1 MPRRKV
7 FVCSCEGTMPL
18 DKAAMGKG
26 CRQNEIENADHL
38 CRAELE
44 RFRKAVRTGEPV
56 TVGCTQE
63 AALFSEIA
71 SEIASEAPDGSE
83 VSDVTFANIRET
95 AGWSRDA
102 KAAGP
107 KMAALLAA
115 AAEPLP
121 ETPLVTL
128 NSDGVILIY
137 GRDERAIEA
146 GHLLKDRLDVTVLLS
161 KPKDIAPPHAT
172 EFPIAQGTIRNA
184 KGHLGAFELAID
196 DYALPTPS
204 SREALKFENPRDGAV
219 SNCDL
224 ILDLSGGTPL
234 FPAAD
239 LHDGYLRADPNDP
252 PGMMRAILK
261 AHALVG
267 TFDKPR
273 YITFTENLCAHS
285 RSKIVGCHRCLDLC
299 PTGAISPN
307 GDHVK
312 IDEHVCAGCGACA
325 SACPTGAAAYALPP
339 ADSLMQ
345 KLRTLL
351 AVYREAGGKNAVLLL
366 HDAAH
371 GDPLIDALARHG
383 DGLPA
388 NVIPLA
394 LNEVTQIGIESIAAV
409 FAYGASAL
417 RILTREKPRHDTS
430 GLVRTIELAK
440 TILTGLGFSED
451 CIDVIATDDPDVL
464 DEQTRVIEART
475 HIKEPATFGPVGKP
489 RDMMLL
495 SLRELQRV
503 SPAPV
508 KVIALPKEAPFGK
521 IEINVEGCTLCLSC
535 VGACP
540 TGALGDDPDKPT
552 LKFSEA
558 ACVQCGLCQATC
570 PEKVISLVPQL
581 DFAAVTAPARI
592 LKEEEPFHCISCG
605 KPFGTKSTIERILAK
620 LESKQHWMFKNA
632 PQRLEMLKMCD
643 DCRVVAVS
651 NQTFDPYGAPPRP
664 KVRTTDDYLRERES
678 ESEKPKA

>member
-1 MPRRKV
+1 VSVRRKI
-7 FVCSCEGTMPL
+7 FVCSCEQTMPL
-18 DKAAMGKG
+18 DKAAIGKG
-26 CRQNEIENADHL
+26 CRHGDIETANHL
-38 CRAELE
+38 CRAEIE
-44 RFRKAVRTGEPV
+44 RFREALTGGDPI

-71 SEIASEAPDGSE
+71 DEIASEIPDGSE
-83 VSDVTFANIRET
+83 ISDVTFANIRET
-95 AGWSRDA
+95 AGWSKDA

-146 GHLLKDRLDVTVLLS
+146 GNLLKDRLDVTVLLT
-161 KPKDIAPPHAT
+161 KPKDIAVPHAT
-172 EFPIAQGTIRNA
+172 EFPIAQGTIKNA
-184 KGHLGAFELAID
+184 KGHLGAFELTVD
-196 DYALPTPS
+196 DYALPAPS
-204 SREALKFENPRDGAV
+204 SRDALKFESARDGAV
-219 SNCDL
+219 SQCDL
-224 ILDLSGGTPL
+224 ILDVSGGTPL
-234 FPAAD
+234 FSAAD
-239 LHDGYLRADPNDP
+239 LRDGYLRADSGDP
-252 PGMMRAILK
+252 SAVLRAALK

-299 PTGAISPN
+299 PTGAITPN
-307 GDHVK
+307 GNHVK
-312 IDEHVCAGCGACA
+312 IDEYVCAGCGACA
-325 SACPTGAAAYALPP
+325 AVCPTGAAAYALPP
-339 ADSLMQ
+339 ADALMQ

-351 AVYREAGGKNAVLLL
+351 VTYREAGGKKPVLLV
-366 HDAAH
+366 HDAEH

-388 NVIPLA
+388 NVMPLSV
-394 LNEVTQIGIESIAAV
+394 NEVTQTGIEFIATA
-409 FAYGASAL
+409 FAYGASAF
-417 RILTREKPRHDTS
+417 RVLTREKPRHDIG
-430 GLVRTIELAK
+430 GLTRTMELAG
-440 TILTGLGFSED
+440 TILTGLGFSTD
-451 CIDVIATDDPDVL
+451 SIGVIATDDPDIL
-464 DEQTRVIEART
+464 GRDLRAMETREGV
-475 HIKEPATFGPVGKP
+475 KEPASFMPVGKP

-508 KVIALPKEAPFGK
+508 DVIALPKGAPFGK
-521 IEINVEGCTLCLSC
+521 IEVNAEGCTLCLAC

-552 LKFSEA
+552 LKFSEG

-570 PEKVISLVPQL
+570 PEKVINLVPQI
-581 DFAAVTAPARI
+581 DFAAITAPARI
-592 LKEEEPFHCISCG
+592 LKEEEPFHCVSCG
-605 KPFGTKSTIERILAK
+605 KPFGTKSTIERIIAK
-620 LESKQHWMFKNA
+620 LEGKHWMYKDA
-632 PQRLEMLKMCD
+632 GERLSMLKMCD
-643 DCRVVAVS
+643 DCRVVAVT
-651 NQTFDPYGAPPRP
+651 NQGFDPYGMP
-664 KVRTTDDYLRERES
+664 KRANPRTTEDYLRERES
-678 ESEKPKA
+678 EKPKA

>member
-1 MPRRKV
+1 
-7 FVCSCEGTMPL
+7 MPL
-18 DKAAMGKG
+18 DKAAIGKG
-26 CRQNEIENADHL
+26 CRNADIETANHL
-38 CRAELE
+38 CRAEIE
-44 RFRKAVRTGEPV
+44 RFREALAADEPI

-71 SEIASEAPDGSE
+71 DEISSE
-83 VSDVTFANIRET
+83 VSPEVSPASEILDVTFANIRET
-95 AGWSRDA
+95 AGWSKDA

-121 ETPLVTL
+121 ETPLIPL
-128 NSDGVILIY
+128 HSDGVILIY

-146 GHLLKDRLDVTVLLS
+146 GTLLKDRLDVTVLLTKS
-161 KPKDIAPPHAT
+161 KDIAPPQAT
-172 EFPIAQGTIRNA
+172 EFPIAQGTIKNA
-184 KGHLGAFELAID
+184 KGHLGAFELTVD
-196 DYALPTPS
+196 DYALPSPS
-204 SREALKFENPRDGAV
+204 SRGALKFESARDGAV
-219 SNCDL
+219 SHCDL

-239 LHDGYLRADPNDP
+239 LRDGYLRADPGDP
-252 PGMMRAILK
+252 SAMLRAALK

-273 YITFTENLCAHS
+273 YINFTENLCAHS

-307 GDHVK
+307 GNHVK
-312 IDEHVCAGCGACA
+312 IDEYVCAGCGACA
-325 SACPTGAAAYALPP
+325 AACPTGAAAYALPP
-339 ADSLMQ
+339 SDALMQ

-351 AVYREAGGKNAVLLL
+351 ATYREAGGKKPVLLI
-366 HDAAH
+366 HDAEH

-388 NVIPLA
+388 NVMPLA
-394 LNEVTQIGIESIAAV
+394 VNEVTQTGIEFIAAA

-417 RILTREKPRHDTS
+417 RILTREKPRHDIS
-430 GLVRTIELAK
+430 GLTRTLELAA
-440 TILTGLGFSED
+440 TILTGLGFSAD
-451 CIDVIATDDPDVL
+451 CIGVIATDDPDIIGRNLFAMEVR
-464 DEQTRVIEART
+464 DGV
-475 HIKEPATFGPVGKP
+475 KEPASFMPVGKP

-503 SPAPV
+503 SPVPAT
-508 KVIALPKEAPFGK
+508 VIALPKGAPFGK
-521 IEINVEGCTLCLSC
+521 IEVNVEGCTLCLSC

-552 LKFSEA
+552 LKFSEG

-570 PEKVISLVPQL
+570 PEKVISLSPQI
-581 DFAAVTAPARI
+581 DFAALTAPARI
-592 LKEEEPFHCISCG
+592 LKEEEPFHCVSCG
-605 KPFGTKSTIERILAK
+605 KPFGTKSTIERIIAK
-620 LESKQHWMFKNA
+620 LEGKHWVYKDS

-643 DCRVVAVS
+643 DCRVTAVT
-651 NQTFDPYGAPPRP
+651 NQGFDPYGLPKRAP
-664 KVRTTDDYLRERES
+664 VRTTDDYLRERES
-678 ESEKPKA
+678 EKPKV

>member
-1 MPRRKV
+1 
-7 FVCSCEGTMPL
+7 MPL
-18 DKAAMGKG
+18 DEAAIGKG
-26 CRQNEIENADHL
+26 CRHGDIETANHL
-38 CRAELE
+38 CRAEVE
-44 RFRKAVRTGEPV
+44 RFRKALATGEPI

-71 SEIASEAPDGSE
+71 DEISSEVSPEVSRASEI
-83 VSDVTFANIRET
+83 SDVTFANIRET
-95 AGWSRDA
+95 AGWSKDA

-128 NSDGVILIY
+128 HSDGVILIY

-146 GHLLKDRLDVTVLLS
+146 GNLLKDRLDVTVLLS
-161 KPKDIAPPHAT
+161 KPKDIATPHAT
-172 EFPIAQGTIRNA
+172 EFPIAQGTIKNA
-184 KGHLGAFELAID
+184 KGHLGAFELTVD
-196 DYALPTPS
+196 NYALPSPS
-204 SREALKFENPRDGAV
+204 SRAALKFEGARNGAV

-239 LHDGYLRADPNDP
+239 LRDGYLRADPGDP
-252 PGMMRAILK
+252 SAVLRAALK

-285 RSKIVGCHRCLDLC
+285 RSRIVGCHRCLDLC

-307 GDHVK
+307 GNHVK
-312 IDEHVCAGCGACA
+312 IDEYVCAGCGACA
-325 SACPTGAAAYALPP
+325 AACPTGAAAYALPP
-339 ADSLMQ
+339 ADALLQ

-351 AVYREAGGKNAVLLL
+351 VTYRAAAGKKPVLLI
-366 HDAAH
+366 HDAGH

-388 NVIPLA
+388 NVMPFSV
-394 LNEVTQIGIESIAAV
+394 NEVTQTGIEFIATA

-417 RILTREKPRHDTS
+417 RVLTREKPRHDIS
-430 GLVRTIELAK
+430 GLTRTMELAG
-440 TILTGLGFSED
+440 TILTSLGFSAD
-451 CIDVIATDDPDVL
+451 CIGVIATEDPDILGRDLRAMEMRDGV
-464 DEQTRVIEART
+464 R
-475 HIKEPATFGPVGKP
+475 EPASFMPVGKP

-508 KVIALPKEAPFGK
+508 DVIKLPKGAPFGK
-521 IEINVEGCTLCLSC
+521 VEVNVEGCTLCLAC

-540 TGALGDDPDKPT
+540 TGAMGDDPDKPT
-552 LKFSEA
+552 LKFSEG

-570 PEKVISLVPQL
+570 PEKVISLTPQI

-592 LKEEEPFHCISCG
+592 LKEEEPFHCVSCG
-605 KPFGTKSTIERILAK
+605 KPFGTKSTIERIIAK
-620 LESKQHWMFKNA
+620 LESKHWMYKDA

-643 DCRVVAVS
+643 DCRIVAAT
-651 NQTFDPYGAPPRP
+651 NQTFDPYGAPERP
-664 KVRTTDDYLRERES
+664 KVRTTEDYLRERES
-678 ESEKPKA
+678 EKPKA

>member
-1 MPRRKV
+1 
-7 FVCSCEGTMPL
+7 MPL
-18 DKAAMGKG
+18 DLAAIGKG
-26 CRQNEIENADHL
+26 CRHGDIETANHL
-38 CRAELE
+38 CRVEIE

-63 AALFSEIA
+63 AALFSEIV
-71 SEIASEAPDGSE
+71 SEIASDAPDGSE
-83 VSDVTFANIRET
+83 VSDVTFTNIRET
-95 AGWSRDA
+95 AGWSKDA

-115 AAEPLP
+115 AAGPMP

-172 EFPIAQGTIRNA
+172 EFPVAQGTIKNA
-184 KGHLGAFELAID
+184 KGHLGAFELMVD
-196 DYALPTPS
+196 DYALPAPS
-204 SREALKFENPRDGAV
+204 SRDVLKFEGPRDGAV
-219 SNCDL
+219 SQCDL

-239 LHDGYLRADPNDP
+239 LRDGYLRADPNDP

-273 YITFTENLCAHS
+273 YITFSENLCAHS

-307 GDHVK
+307 GNHVK
-312 IDEHVCAGCGACA
+312 IDEYVCAGCGACA
-325 SACPTGAAAYALPP
+325 AACPTGAAAYALPP
-339 ADSLMQ
+339 ADALMQ
-345 KLRTLL
+345 KLRVLL
-351 AVYREAGGKNAVLLL
+351 TAYHAAGGKNAVVLF

-394 LNEVTQIGIESIAAV
+394 LNEVTQIGIESIAAA
-409 FAYGASAL
+409 FAYGVSAL
-417 RILTREKPRHDTS
+417 YVLTREKPRHDVS
-430 GLVRTIELAK
+430 GLERTIELAR
-440 TILTGLGFSED
+440 TILTGLGFSQN
-451 CIDVIATDDPDVL
+451 CIGVIATDDPDIL
-464 DEQTRVIEART
+464 GQQTRAIEAGKPV
-475 HIKEPATFGPVGKP
+475 KEPATFRPVGKP
-489 RDMMLL
+489 REMMLL

-503 SPAPV
+503 SPAPAD
-508 KVIALPKEAPFGK
+508 VIALPKDAPFGK
-521 IEINVEGCTLCLSC
+521 IEINAEGCTLCLAC

-570 PEKVISLVPQL
+570 PEKVISLMPQL

-592 LKEEEPFHCISCG
+592 LKEEEPFHCIRCG
-605 KPFGTKSTIERILAK
+605 KPFGTKSTIERIIAK
-620 LESKQHWMFKNA
+620 LESKQHWMFQNA

-643 DCRVVAVS
+643 DCRVIAVTS
-651 NQTFDPYGAPPRP
+651 QTFDPYGAPKRP
-664 KVRTTDDYLRERES
+664 NVRTTDDYLREREN
-678 ESEKPKA
+678 EKPKA